1 MKRAVI
7 IIILIAAIA
16 GIGTGTT
23 SLQGAT
29 PSFATLPSMP
39 SATLPSQQT
48 LRYST
53 SPDNGLSSPFTI
65 RNRRTLTDSDDDGIF
80 IDPDPNGNTPL
91 PLPLL
96 PDDDGIYVDPDPVN
110 DQLPAALPMK
120 DGTGIVLL
128 CALVWGVGMWIKRFE
143 NLRI

>member
-16 GIGTGTT
+16 GTV
-23 SLQGAT
+23 SLRAASPSPIIT
-29 PSFATLPSMP
+29 PPTPFA
-39 SATLPSQQT
+39 LPSQQT

-53 SPDNGLSSPFTI
+53 SPENGLSSPFAT
-65 RNRRTLTDSDDDGIF
+65 RTRRTLTDSDDDGIF

-96 PDDDGIYVDPDPVN
+96 PDDDDIYVDPDPTGN
-110 DQLPAALPMK
+110 TPLPAALPVK

-128 CALVWGVGMWIKRFE
+128 CALVWGVGMRIKRFE
-143 NLRI
+143 NLKI

>member
-7 IIILIAAIA
+7 IIILIIAIA
-16 GIGTGTT
+16 GTI

-29 PSFATLPSMP
+29 PSFATLPSTP

-48 LRYST
+48 LRYSA
-53 SPDNGLSSPFTI
+53 SPENGLSSPFVT
-65 RNRRTLTDSDDDGIF
+65 RNRRTLADSDDDGIF

-96 PDDDGIYVDPDPVN
+96 PDDDGIYVDPDPTGN
-110 DQLPAALPMK
+110 TPLPAALPVR

-128 CALVWGVGMWIKRFE
+128 CALMWGVGMWIKRFE

>member
-7 IIILIAAIA
+7 IIILIIAIA
-16 GIGTGTT
+16 GIGTA

-53 SPDNGLSSPFTI
+53 SPENGLSSPFTI

-96 PDDDGIYVDPDPVN
+96 PDDDGIYVDPDPTGN
-110 DQLPAALPMK
+110 TPLPAALPVK
-120 DGTGIVLL
+120 DGTGIILF
-128 CALVWGVGMWIKRFE
+128 CALVWGLGMRIKRFE